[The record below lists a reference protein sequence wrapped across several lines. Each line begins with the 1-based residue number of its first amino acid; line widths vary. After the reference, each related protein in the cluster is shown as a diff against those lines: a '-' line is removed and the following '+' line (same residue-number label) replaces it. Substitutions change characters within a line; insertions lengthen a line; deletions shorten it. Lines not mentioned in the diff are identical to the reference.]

1 MPAWETPEPSD
12 TLVGIQ
18 YRSDPP
24 RPDPP
29 TQEGTDA
36 PMSKS
41 ASRRWLYGILAFVI
55 VVAVVVAA
63 ALVIHQRNAYTVADA
78 PDLPEPTPVLAAA
91 ETEGA
96 APDVSDELAAPAS
109 DPALGTLSGHV
120 TDIATGEELWSQNPD
135 NMLVPASATKLATAT
150 AALLTLGDDD
160 RVATRVYR
168 GTKPG
173 QIVLKGD
180 GDITLE
186 RSEGSGFFTDPANI
200 DDLAAQVSEALGEDQ
215 VTEVV
220 VDNSVRAGSLFNQT
234 WSRDDIGMGNV
245 APLSAVMID
254 AGRLDPT
261 DSYSPRSTT
270 PGADVGDALASALG
284 ADGATV
290 TTSDSEVAVG
300 ENAADTADAAD
311 APLGTVNSAPLTT
324 RVRDMLLHSDNL
336 LAEAVAREVAVAGG
350 EEPTFEGAAK
360 ATLAALTEEG
370 LDVDDAV
377 LRDNS
382 GMSEA
387 NRLNARILD
396 GLITAAGTDDDLRVL
411 LDALPVAAGD
421 GTLVDR
427 YGTDSGASQAA
438 GWLRAKTGTLDG
450 VNTLAGTVTTE
461 SGRALSFAF
470 LSNGSDMDAG
480 RAALDR
486 LAASLRAAA

>member
-1 MPAWETPEPSD
+1 MSSD

-18 YRSDPP
+18 YRPDPP
-24 RPDPP
+24 RPDPSP
-29 TQEGTDA
+29 QEGPDA

-41 ASRRWLYGILAFVI
+41 SSRRWLYGILAFVI

-78 PDLPEPTPVLAAA
+78 PELPEPTPVLAAA
-91 ETEGA
+91 QTEGA
-96 APDVSDELAAPAS
+96 APDVSDELATPAS

-160 RVATRVYR
+160 RVETRVYR

-186 RSEGSGFFTDPANI
+186 RSEGSGFFTDPANV
-200 DDLAAQVSEALGEDQ
+200 DDLAAQVSESLGEEQ
-215 VTEVV
+215 VTEVI
-220 VDNSVRAGSLFNQT
+220 VDNSVRAGSLFNET

-254 AGRLDPT
+254 AGRLDAG

-270 PGADVGDALASALG
+270 PGADVGNALASALG

-290 TTSDSEVAVG
+290 STSDSEVAIG
-300 ENAADTADAAD
+300 EDAEAADAA
-311 APLGTVNSAPLTT
+311 LGTVTSAPLTT

-350 EEPTFEGAAK
+350 EEPTFEGAAT

>member
-1 MPAWETPEPSD
+1 
-12 TLVGIQ
+12 
-18 YRSDPP
+18 
-24 RPDPP
+24 
-29 TQEGTDA
+29 
-36 PMSKS
+36 MSKS

-63 ALVIHQRNAYTVADA
+63 ALVIHHRNTYTVADA
-78 PDLPEPTPVLAAA
+78 PELPEPTPVLAAA

-96 APDVSDELAAPAS
+96 APDVSDELAAAAS

-120 TDIATGEELWSQNPD
+120 TDIATGEELWSQNTD

-168 GTKPG
+168 GTEPG

-200 DDLAAQVSEALGEDQ
+200 DDLAAQVREALGEDQ

-220 VDNSVRAGSLFNQT
+220 VDNSVRAGSLFNET
-234 WSRDDIGMGNV
+234 WSRGDIGMGNV

-254 AGRLDPT
+254 AGRLDAS
-261 DSYSPRSTT
+261 DSYSPRSTS
-270 PGADVGDALASALG
+270 PGEDVGDALASALG

-300 ENAADTADAAD
+300 ENAADTAD

-360 ATLAALTEEG
+360 ATLAALAEEG
-370 LDVDDAV
+370 IDVDDAV

-411 LDALPVAAGD
+411 LDGLPVAAGD
-421 GTLVDR
+421 GTLVGR
-427 YGTDSGASQAA
+427 YGADSGASQAA